1 MRKKAALRIII
12 SVILFAVIFFALQ
25 RLLMPKYMTESK
37 EGAMIQEYYQN
48 AGDNDVVF
56 ITDCE
61 VYENFSPVKL
71 WNEYGIPS
79 VIRGSAQQMIWQSYY
94 LLEETFRYES
104 PSVVVFNV
112 MTMTYDS
119 TESVGD
125 QSKMEA
131 YNRMTLDGMRWSNS
145 KVSSINASMTK
156 EEKEKSGIWSY
167 IFPILRYHDRWN
179 DLKEEDF
186 RCFFKQDQVTD
197 NGYLMQV
204 KVNPVKDEYP
214 RIPLVSYQF
223 GDICYEYLDKI
234 RLLCE
239 EHNCQLVLV
248 KAPSLSPIWYDE
260 YEKQILDYANE
271 HDLLYINC
279 LEHLDDI
286 GIDWNQ
292 DTYDQGLHL
301 NVYGAEKLTVY
312 FGQIL
317 RDACQLQDRRSDT
330 SLSEKWT
337 EKTRHYDQRKERME
351 KERDQEPDIQ
361 P

>member
-1 MRKKAALRIII
+1 MKKKVALRIII
-12 SVILFAVIFFALQ
+12 SVIIFAAIFLCLQ
-25 RLLMPKYMTESK
+25 RLLMPKYQTESK
-37 EGAMIQEYYQN
+37 EGAMIKEYYQN

-61 VYENFSPVKL
+61 VYENFSPVQL
-71 WNEYGIPS
+71 WNSYGIPS

-104 PSVVVFNV
+104 PSIVVFNV
-112 MTMTYDS
+112 LTMTYDS

-125 QSKMEA
+125 KSKMEA
-131 YNRMTLDGMRWSNS
+131 YNRMTLDGMRWSKS
-145 KVSSINASMTK
+145 KVHSIKASMTD
-156 EEKEKSGIWSY
+156 EEQEKGGIWCY

-186 RCFFKQDQVTD
+186 RCFFKQEPVTD

-204 KVNPVKDEYP
+204 AVNPVKDEYP
-214 RIPLVSYQF
+214 QIPLVSYQF

-239 EHNCQLVLV
+239 EHGCKLVLV
-248 KAPSLSPIWYDE
+248 KAPSLSPIWYEE
-260 YEKQILDYANE
+260 YEKQILDYAKE

-279 LEHLDDI
+279 LEHLDEI
-286 GIDWNQ
+286 GIDWDQ

-312 FGQIL
+312 FGKIL
-317 RDACQLQDRRSDT
+317 QEECHLADRRSDP
-330 SLSEKWT
+330 SMAAKWD
-337 EKTRHYDQRKERME
+337 EKTRLYDLRKARMEEERDRKEH
-351 KERDQEPDIQ
+351 IQ